1 MNNIKKITPA
11 QVFPIANKIRKE
23 KHISMKEAY
32 AMAKYQLENTASN
45 IVDVANN
52 VVDLSLHNLLVEKM
66 QNANVKFKFT
76 NKNGKQI
83 ITTGTLNMSK
93 VPTNRDVKGRSTAKD
108 DNTQVFYDVRHG
120 MYRSYQKDKIVEIY

>member
-11 QVFPIANKIRKE
+11 QVFPVANKIRKE
-23 KHISMKEAY
+23 MHISMKEAY
-32 AMAKYQLENTASN
+32 AIAKCQLENTASN

-52 VVDLSLHNLLVEKM
+52 VVDLDLHNTLVEKM
-66 QNANVKFKFT
+66 KNANVKFKFT
-76 NKNGKQI
+76 NKRGKQI
-83 ITTGTLNMSK
+83 ITTGTLDMSR

-108 DNTQVFYDVRHG
+108 NNTQVFYDVRHG

>member
-1 MNNIKKITPA
+1 MNNVKKITPA
-11 QVFPIANKIRKE
+11 QVFPVANKIRKE
-23 KHISMKEAY
+23 MHVSMKEAY
-32 AMAKYQLENTASN
+32 AMAKQQLESVVTNVVET
-45 IVDVANN
+45 ANN
-52 VVDLSLHNLLVEKM
+52 VVDLNLHNTLVEKM

-76 NKNGKQI
+76 NKKGKQI

-120 MYRSYQKDKIVEIY
+120 MYRSYQKDKLVEIY